1 MPDKFQ
7 IEGNLDV
14 DGAAG
19 ITGIVTATSFVKN
32 GGTSSQFL
40 KADGTVDSN
49 TYLTSDND
57 TTYAISADNAGSD
70 KSIVLTAGG
79 AGSGISSVVLEGGE
93 NVTITRAGN
102 KISIA
107 STYTDSNTDTTYN
120 EFTGTTAGLVPTSTN
135 SDDTKFLRADGTW
148 VVPTDTNTDTNTTYD
163 LGAVDGTSQQA
174 KIQLTGSDST
184 TDEVKI
190 TAGNN
195 LSLTRNSND
204 ITISVPSN
212 ITVGDIIANNV
223 SVAQTLT
230 YENVTDIDSV
240 GMITA
245 RSGIRV
251 LSGGIDVVG
260 VTTVTGTIVD
270 NSGTYLHIKTNAGED
285 MAKFQKDGPVFLYW
299 NSLQKLATSVSGI
312 SVTGNIDLDDNG
324 DIRFGDNNDLK
335 ISHTNSLSGQTDSEG
350 NNILAGNDWASYIHE
365 DGTGPLVFKSDGGPG
380 PGAFQ
385 FYDADWKSLVK
396 MHSGTNSR
404 VSLFYGG
411 LEKLVTSEHGID
423 VTGHIEADTLHVSGI
438 STFSGL
444 ADVNGEVKVG
454 TGITIGVA
462 GVATAHNL
470 HVGGILKGKPNN
482 NQLAYDSHWIPTT
495 NAAYDIGSAEFKVRH
510 LFLSDNSL
518 KFVDSSN
525 NEYPVSVS
533 SGNLTYSSGKIHDSS
548 GSTREIVNAS
558 KTAAYTLTAAN
569 VGGLINTNSDVT
581 VPSGIFSAGQAITI
595 YNNSGGN
602 ISVKRSGTTIW
613 TAGTD
618 TNTDKTLAQKGVC
631 TVLCVSS
638 DTFVAS
644 GAGMS

>member
-19 ITGIVTATSFVKN
+19 ITGIVTAPSFVKN

-40 KADGTVDSN
+40 KADGSVDSN

-163 LGAVDGTSQQA
+163 LGAVDGTGQQA
-174 KIQLTGSDST
+174 KIQLVGSDST

-190 TAGNN
+190 TAGTN
-195 LSLTRNSND
+195 LSLTRSSND
-204 ITISVPSN
+204 ITLSIPSN
-212 ITVGDIIANNV
+212 ITVGNITADNV

-230 YENVTDIDSV
+230 YEDVTNIDSV
-240 GMITA
+240 GIVTARTGVKVLAGGINVVGGSTFNDDVQFKGVAYDALWDDATSKFKFYDLAQTTWGDGNDLQVYSDGTNGIIKGNNKTKITGITSITA
-245 RSGIRV
+245 AQFYGDGSNLTGISISETSTLDDVCDRSNTTDQPI
-251 LSGGIDVVG
+251 SVG
-260 VTTVTGTIVD
+260 TTATGAIFSVG
-270 NSGTYLHIKTNAGED
+270 NSGTSGDKVIQIKRASTTTD
-285 MAKFQKDGPVFLYW
+285 C
-299 NSLQKLATSVSGI
+299 
-312 SVTGNIDLDDNG
+312 NI
-324 DIRFGDNNDLK
+324 
-335 ISHTNSLSGQTDSEG
+335 Q
-350 NNILAGNDWASYIHE
+350 AVVA
-365 DGTGPLVFKSDGGPG
+365 GTGAG
-380 PGAFQ
+380 
-385 FYDADWKSLVK
+385 
-396 MHSGTNSR
+396 
-404 VSLFYGG
+404 
-411 LEKLVTSEHGID
+411 
-423 VTGHIEADTLHVSGI
+423 TLHLNQEGGD
-438 STFSGL
+438 TR
-444 ADVNGEVKVG
+444 
-454 TGITIGVA
+454 IGAACSIA
-462 GVATAHNL
+462 GDLT
-470 HVGGILKGKPNN
+470 HVGAITLDG
-482 NQLAYDSHWIPTT
+482 HVIPTT
-495 NAAYDIGSAEFKVRH
+495 NAAYDLGNAEYKIRH
-510 LFLSDNSL
+510 LFLSDNSI
-518 KFVDSSN
+518 KFVDSSD
-525 NEYPVSVS
+525 NEYPLSVS

-558 KTAAYTLTAAN
+558 KTAAYTLDAAN

-595 YNNSGGN
+595 FNNSGGN
-602 ISVKRSGTTIW
+602 ISIKRSGTTIW

>member
-19 ITGIVTATSFVKN
+19 ITGIVTAPSFVRN

-40 KADGTVDSN
+40 KADGSVDSN

-163 LGAVDGTSQQA
+163 LGAVDGTGQQA
-174 KIQLTGSDST
+174 KIQLTGSDSS

-190 TAGNN
+190 TAGTN
-195 LSLTRNSND
+195 LSLTRSSND
-204 ITISVPSN
+204 ITLSIPSN
-212 ITVGDIIANNV
+212 ITVGNITADNV

-230 YENVTDIDSV
+230 YEDVTNIDSV
-240 GMITA
+240 AIVSA
-245 RSGIRV
+245 RTGVKV
-251 LSGGIDVVG
+251 LSGGINVVG
-260 VTTVTGTIVD
+260 VVTASSFDGDVTGSATGL
-270 NSGTYLHIKTNAGED
+270 SGTPDITARHILTSGITTFNGDVNFPGATYNIHWDQPTSKFKFDDNAQCVFGTASGGDLRIFHAGGNSTIKNETGQFKIDGNDIRLQNQNGSEDYLLAV
-285 MAKFQKDGPVFLYW
+285 DGG
-299 NSLQKLATSVSGI
+299 SVSIFHNDVKRLETTASG
-312 SVTGNIDLDDNG
+312 V
-324 DIRFGDNNDLK
+324 DI
-335 ISHTNSLSGQTDSEG
+335 
-350 NNILAGNDWASYIHE
+350 
-365 DGTGPLVFKSDGGPG
+365 
-380 PGAFQ
+380 
-385 FYDADWKSLVK
+385 
-396 MHSGTNSR
+396 
-404 VSLFYGG
+404 
-411 LEKLVTSEHGID
+411 
-423 VTGHIEADTLHVSGI
+423 TGHIETDTL
-438 STFSGL
+438 
-444 ADVNGEVKVG
+444 NVG
-454 TGITIGVA
+454 TGVTIGAA

-470 HVGGILKGKPNN
+470 HVGGILKGKSTNN
-482 NQLAYDSHWIPTT
+482 VLTLDSHIIPTQ
-495 NAAYDIGSAEFKVRH
+495 NAAYDLGNAEFKIRH

-618 TNTDKTLAQKGVC
+618 NNTDKTLAQKGVC